1 MKLYEVLEI
10 RFCKGFVEDTLA
22 VTVSAVHARIE
33 RATGLVVKKLRNR
46 SFRKARQRTEERGW
60 TGEAIAAAAAAAAAA

>member
-10 RFCKGFVEDTLA
+10 RFCKGFVEDSLA

-33 RATGLVVKKLRNR
+33 RVTGIFVKKLRNR
-46 SFRKARQRTEERGW
+46 SFRKARQKTEERGW
-60 TGEAIAAAAAAAAAA
+60 TGEAIAAAAAA

>member
-1 MKLYEVLEI
+1 MKIYEDLDI
-10 RFCKGFVEDTLA
+10 RFCKKGFVEGTLA

-33 RATGLVVKKLRNR
+33 RGHGLFVKKLRNR

-60 TGEAIAAAAAAAAAA
+60 TGEAIAAAAAAAA

>member
-10 RFCKGFVEDTLA
+10 RFCKGFVEGSIT

-33 RATGLVVKKLRNR
+33 RATGLFVKKLRNR

-60 TGEAIAAAAAAAAAA
+60 TGEAIAAAAAAAAA

>member
-33 RATGLVVKKLRNR
+33 RATCVVIKKLRNR

-60 TGEAIAAAAAAAAAA
+60 TGEAIAAAAAAAAA

>member
-10 RFCKGFVEDTLA
+10 RFCKGFVEDSLA
-22 VTVSAVHARIE
+22 VTVLAVHARIE

-46 SFRKARQRTEERGW
+46 SFRKARQKTEERGW
-60 TGEAIAAAAAAAAAA
+60 TGEAIAAAAAA